1 MPTRIVG
8 TAFRLL
14 QHDEKNSFRIKE
26 TCMRR
31 LCGHR
36 SMDRRGAAAAAP
48 PPRERRR
55 CDRAMRSL
63 RIVET
68 PANWAF
74 HPCLK
79 IRAQPATHGL
89 TAFST
94 RRRRRRTAS
103 PSVPFATKKNSAYI
117 SVKGSFEAHR
127 EHAEERDSRESAL
140 PIRKRGCSDRSRKRL
155 TRRFGGLHRA
165 DSRRRE
171 GARTPRRT
179 APRAAISS
187 PKSDRAW
194 VRDRALP

>member
-31 LCGHR
+31 LCAHR

-63 RIVET
+63 RIVEI

-74 HPCLK
+74 HPCRK

-117 SVKGSFEAHR
+117 SVEGSFEAHR
-127 EHAEERDSRESAL
+127 EHAEERDSRESAP
-140 PIRKRGCSDRSRKRL
+140 PIRKRGCSDRSCKRL
-155 TRRFGGLHRA
+155 TRRGGGLHSA
-165 DSRRRE
+165 DSRLHE
-171 GARTPRRT
+171 GAETPRRT
-179 APRAAISS
+179 PPCAIVQLAE
-187 PKSDRAW
+187 SDRA
-194 VRDRALP
+194 

>member
-31 LCGHR
+31 LCAHR

-48 PPRERRR
+48 LPRARRS
-55 CDRAMRSL
+55 CDRTMRSQ

-89 TAFST
+89 TEFST
-94 RRRRRRTAS
+94 RRRTAS

-127 EHAEERDSRESAL
+127 EHAEERDSRESAP
-140 PIRKRGCSDRSRKRL
+140 PIRKRGCSDRSCKRL
-155 TRRFGGLHRA
+155 TRRLGGLRRV

-194 VRDRALP
+194 VRDRASP